1 VDYLFSQRLVKPGFW
16 KYAIDYRGRAGGLDA
31 YEVRYLPAE
40 EKFSGQRISTA
51 DDS

>member
-1 VDYLFSQRLVKPGFW
+1 MDYLFSQRPARPGVW
-16 KYAIDYRGRAGGLDA
+16 KNAIDYRGGAGGLDA